1 MNRLAAC
8 IAVGLGLAS
17 WVVTGAVVGK
27 REAWDDPAWFMYAL
41 PALFVSLVLLGFF
54 FPRNSSLYG
63 PLAMSGQTVALLF
76 SAKGGLSLLP
86 VGLVLMAIMSI
97 PFVLAGLIG
106 ALIRTRGRGAPPAAR
121 GRDSRGSP
129 EA

>member
-17 WVVTGAVVGK
+17 WVVTAAVVGK

-41 PALFVSLVLLGFF
+41 PALFVALVVLGFF

-63 PLAMSGQTVALLF
+63 PLAMSGQTLALLF

-86 VGLVLMAIMSI
+86 VGLVLMAVMSL
-97 PFVLAGLIG
+97 PFVLAGLLG
-106 ALIRTRGRGAPPAAR
+106 ALIRTRGRGVPPAVP
-121 GRDSRGSP
+121 GPDSPDSP